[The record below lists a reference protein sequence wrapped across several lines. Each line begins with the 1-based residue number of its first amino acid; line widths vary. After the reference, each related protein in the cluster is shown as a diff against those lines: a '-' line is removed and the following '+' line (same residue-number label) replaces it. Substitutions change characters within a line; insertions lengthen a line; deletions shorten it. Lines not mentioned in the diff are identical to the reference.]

1 MHGEVTKV
9 QRMTIEH
16 LATRRLPATA
26 GLYLLGVVLLLLSA
40 SCNRQLNQRNGRY
53 YSARDMVRIKRG
65 ERAPSRPGSRP
76 ASRPSLAKSKVKT
89 TMPSGT
95 GTVVAKTVTVTK
107 RPARMGNATGAL
119 ASAIENAR
127 SYYGVPY
134 LFGGTTRLGMDCSAL
149 LQLSFA
155 DAGIDIPR
163 SSNEQAAWGEPVK
176 PTQLRPGDFLF
187 FGASPGSPIIT
198 HVGMVTV
205 VDSEGVEF
213 IHASTSLGVTE
224 NSFELDY
231 YLSRFIRAV
240 RPRL

>member
-9 QRMTIEH
+9 QRMILGQ
-16 LATRRLPATA
+16 LATRRLPATT
-26 GLYLLGVVLLLLSA
+26 GLYLLLLVLLGLSA

-53 YSARDMVRIKRG
+53 YSARDMVRVKRG
-65 ERAPSRPGSRP
+65 ERVPSRPSSRPTSRP
-76 ASRPSLAKSKVKT
+76 ALTKSKVKT
-89 TMPSGT
+89 TIPSGS
-95 GTVVAKTVTVTK
+95 GTVVAKTVTK
-107 RPARMGNATGAL
+107 RPARVGNTTGTL
-119 ASAIENAR
+119 GSAIENAR

-155 DAGIDIPR
+155 DAGVDIPR
-163 SSNEQAAWGEPVK
+163 SSNEQAAWGQPIK
-176 PTQLRPGDFLF
+176 PTELQPGDFLF

-205 VDSEGVEF
+205 VDDEGVEF

>member
-1 MHGEVTKV
+1 MHSEVTKV
-9 QRMTIEH
+9 QRMIIEH
-16 LATRRLPATA
+16 LATRRLPATTA
-26 GLYLLGVVLLLLSA
+26 LYLVGIVVLMLSA
-40 SCNRQLNQRNGRY
+40 SCQRQLNQRNGRY
-53 YSARDMVRIKRG
+53 YSARDMVRVKRG
-65 ERAPSRPGSRP
+65 ERVATRPGSRP
-76 ASRPSLAKSKVKT
+76 ASRPALTKSKVKT
-89 TMPSGT
+89 TMPSGSGA
-95 GTVVAKTVTVTK
+95 GTVVAKTVTR
-107 RPARMGNATGAL
+107 RPARAGNATGTL
-119 ASAIENAR
+119 GSAIENAR

-134 LFGGTTRLGMDCSAL
+134 LFGGTTRLGIDCSAL

-155 DAGIDIPR
+155 DAGVDIPR
-163 SSNEQAAWGEPVK
+163 SSNEQAAWGEPIK
-176 PTQLRPGDFLF
+176 PTELRPGDFLF

-205 VDSEGVEF
+205 VDAEGVEF

>member
-1 MHGEVTKV
+1 M
-9 QRMTIEH
+9 
-16 LATRRLPATA
+16 
-26 GLYLLGVVLLLLSA
+26 LSA
-40 SCNRQLNQRNGRY
+40 SCQRQLNQRNGRY
-53 YSARDMVRIKRG
+53 YSARDMVRLKRG
-65 ERAPSRPGSRP
+65 ERVATRP
-76 ASRPSLAKSKVKT
+76 ATRPAGRPALAKSKVKT
-89 TMPSGT
+89 TMPSGS
-95 GTVVAKTVTVTK
+95 GTVVAKTVTK
-107 RPARMGNATGAL
+107 RPARVGNATGAL
-119 ASAIENAR
+119 ASVIENAR

-155 DAGIDIPR
+155 DAGFDIPR

-176 PTQLRPGDFLF
+176 PTELRPGDFLF

-205 VDSEGVEF
+205 VDGEGVEF

>member
-1 MHGEVTKV
+1 MILGRIAGRRSPALTSLSL
-9 QRMTIEH
+9 
-16 LATRRLPATA
+16 LALA
-26 GLYLLGVVLLLLSA
+26 VLLLA
-40 SCNRQLNQRNGRY
+40 SSCSQKLNQHNGRY
-53 YSARDMVRIKRG
+53 YSARDMARIKRG
-65 ERAPSRPGSRP
+65 ERVPSRPALS
-76 ASRPSLAKSKVKT
+76 KSKVKT
-89 TMPSGT
+89 TAPSSSGSVT
-95 GTVVAKTVTVTK
+95 TKTVTK
-107 RPARMGNATGAL
+107 RPFRVGNATGAL
-119 ASAIENAR
+119 ASVIENAR
-127 SYYGVPY
+127 SYQGVPY

-163 SSNEQAAWGEPVK
+163 SSNEQAAWGEPIK
-176 PTQLRPGDFLF
+176 PTELRPGDFLF

-205 VDSEGVEF
+205 VDEEGVEF

-231 YLSRFIRAV
+231 YLSRFIKAV

>member
-9 QRMTIEH
+9 QRMILGQ
-16 LATRRLPATA
+16 LATRRLPATT
-26 GLYLLGVVLLLLSA
+26 GLYLLLLVLLGLSA

-53 YSARDMVRIKRG
+53 YSARDMVRVKRG
-65 ERAPSRPGSRP
+65 ERVPSRPSSRP
-76 ASRPSLAKSKVKT
+76 ASRPALTKSKVKT
-89 TMPSGT
+89 TIPSGS
-95 GTVVAKTVTVTK
+95 GTVVAKTVTK
-107 RPARMGNATGAL
+107 RPARVGNTTGTL
-119 ASAIENAR
+119 GSAIENAR

-155 DAGIDIPR
+155 DAGVDIPR
-163 SSNEQAAWGEPVK
+163 SSNEQAAWGQPIK
-176 PTQLRPGDFLF
+176 PTELQPGDFLF

-205 VDSEGVEF
+205 VDDEGVEF

>member
-9 QRMTIEH
+9 QRMIIEQ
-16 LATRRLPATA
+16 LTTRRLPATA
-26 GLYLLGVVLLLLSA
+26 GLYLLGMVLLLLSA

-65 ERAPSRPGSRP
+65 ERVPSRPGSRP
-76 ASRPSLAKSKVKT
+76 ASRPSLSKSKVKT
-89 TMPSGT
+89 TMPTSS
-95 GTVVAKTVTVTK
+95 GTVVAKTVTK
-107 RPARMGNATGAL
+107 RPARMGNATGAV
-119 ASAIENAR
+119 ASVIENAR

-134 LFGGTTRLGMDCSAL
+134 LFGGTTRIGMDCSAL
-149 LQLSFA
+149 LQLSFS

-163 SSNEQAAWGEPVK
+163 TSNEQAVWGDPIK
-176 PTQLRPGDFLF
+176 PTELRPGDFLF
-187 FGASPGSPIIT
+187 FGASPGSSTIT

-205 VDSEGVEF
+205 VDTEGVEF

>member
-1 MHGEVTKV
+1 MIIG
-9 QRMTIEH
+9 H

-26 GLYLLGVVLLLLSA
+26 GIYLVGIVLLLLSA
-40 SCNRQLNQRNGRY
+40 SCQRQLNQRNGRY
-53 YSARDMVRIKRG
+53 YSARDMVRLKRG
-65 ERAPSRPGSRP
+65 ERAPSHPGSRP
-76 ASRPSLAKSKVKT
+76 AGRPALAKSKVKT
-89 TMPSGT
+89 TMPSGS
-95 GTVVAKTVTVTK
+95 GTVVAKSVTK
-107 RPARMGNATGAL
+107 RPMRIGNATGAL
-119 ASAIENAR
+119 ASVIENAR
-127 SYYGVPY
+127 AYYGVPY

-176 PTQLRPGDFLF
+176 PTELRPGDFLF
-187 FGASPGSPIIT
+187 FGASPGSSTIT

>member
-1 MHGEVTKV
+1 MHSEVTKV
-9 QRMTIEH
+9 QRMVIEH
-16 LATRRLPATA
+16 LATRRLPATT
-26 GLYLLGVVLLLLSA
+26 GLYLVALVGLLLSA
-40 SCNRQLNQRNGRY
+40 SCQRQLNQRNGRY

-65 ERAPSRPGSRP
+65 ERAPSRPAARP
-76 ASRPSLAKSKVKT
+76 AGRPALAKSKVKT
-89 TMPSGT
+89 ATPSGS
-95 GTVVAKTVTVTK
+95 GTVVAKTVTK
-107 RPARMGNATGAL
+107 RPMRLGNTTGTL
-119 ASAIENAR
+119 GSVIENAR
-127 SYYGVPY
+127 AYQGVPY

-163 SSNEQAAWGEPVK
+163 SSNEQASWGQPIK
-176 PTQLRPGDFLF
+176 PTELQPGDFLF
-187 FGASPGSPIIT
+187 FGASPGSSIIT

>member
-1 MHGEVTKV
+1 MV
-9 QRMTIEH
+9 IEH
-16 LATRRLPATA
+16 LATRRLPATT
-26 GLYLLGVVLLLLSA
+26 GLYLVALVGLLLSA
-40 SCNRQLNQRNGRY
+40 SCQRQLNQRNGRY

-65 ERAPSRPGSRP
+65 ERAPSRPAARP
-76 ASRPSLAKSKVKT
+76 AGRPALAKSKVKT
-89 TMPSGT
+89 ATPSGS
-95 GTVVAKTVTVTK
+95 GTVVAKTVTK
-107 RPARMGNATGAL
+107 RPMRLGNTTGTL
-119 ASAIENAR
+119 GSVIENAR
-127 SYYGVPY
+127 AYQGVPY

-163 SSNEQAAWGEPVK
+163 SSNEQASWGQPIK
-176 PTQLRPGDFLF
+176 PTELQPGDFLF
-187 FGASPGSPIIT
+187 FGASPGSSIIT

>member
-1 MHGEVTKV
+1 
-9 QRMTIEH
+9 
-16 LATRRLPATA
+16 
-26 GLYLLGVVLLLLSA
+26 LLLSA
-40 SCNRQLNQRNGRY
+40 SCQRQLNQRNGRY
-53 YSARDMVRIKRG
+53 YSARDMVRLKRG
-65 ERAPSRPGSRP
+65 ERAPSRPAG
-76 ASRPSLAKSKVKT
+76 RPSLAKSKVKT
-89 TMPSGT
+89 AVPSGN
-95 GTVVAKTVTVTK
+95 GTVVAKTVTR
-107 RPARMGNATGAL
+107 RPTRIGNATGAL
-119 ASAIENAR
+119 ASVIENAR
-127 SYYGVPY
+127 SYQGVPY

-163 SSNEQAAWGEPVK
+163 SSNEQASWGEPVK
-176 PTQLRPGDFLF
+176 PTELRPGDFLF
-187 FGASPGSPIIT
+187 FGAAPGSPIIT

-205 VDSEGVEF
+205 VDAEGVEF

>member
-1 MHGEVTKV
+1 MILG
-9 QRMTIEH
+9 R
-16 LATRRLPATA
+16 LAPRRLPATTA
-26 GLYLLGVVLLLLSA
+26 LYVMGMVLLLLSA

-53 YSARDMVRIKRG
+53 YSARDMVRVKRG
-65 ERAPSRPGSRP
+65 ERVPSRPSSRP

-89 TMPSGT
+89 AVPSSS
-95 GTVVAKTVTVTK
+95 GTVVTKSVIK
-107 RPARMGNATGAL
+107 RPTRAGNATGTL
-119 ASAIENAR
+119 GSAIENAR

-155 DAGIDIPR
+155 DAGVDIPR
-163 SSNEQAAWGEPVK
+163 SSNEQAAWGQPIK
-176 PTQLRPGDFLF
+176 PTELQPGDFLF

-205 VDSEGVEF
+205 VDGEGVEF

>member
-1 MHGEVTKV
+1 MILG
-9 QRMTIEH
+9 Q
-16 LATRRLPATA
+16 LATRRLLATT
-26 GLYLLGVVLLLLSA
+26 GLYLLFLVLLGLSA

-65 ERAPSRPGSRP
+65 ERVPSRPSSRP

-89 TMPSGT
+89 ATPSGS
-95 GTVVAKTVTVTK
+95 GTVVTKSVIK
-107 RPARMGNATGAL
+107 RPTRVGNATGTL
-119 ASAIENAR
+119 GSAIENAR

-134 LFGGTTRLGMDCSAL
+134 LFGGTTRVGMDCSAL

-155 DAGIDIPR
+155 DAGVDIPR
-163 SSNEQAAWGEPVK
+163 SSNEQAAWGQPIK
-176 PTQLRPGDFLF
+176 PTELQPGDFLF

>member
-1 MHGEVTKV
+1 MILG
-9 QRMTIEH
+9 H
-16 LATRRLPATA
+16 LATRRLPATT
-26 GLYLLGVVLLLLSA
+26 GLYFLGIVLLLLSA
-40 SCNRQLNQRNGRY
+40 SCQRQLNQRNGRY

-65 ERAPSRPGSRP
+65 ERVTTRPGSRP
-76 ASRPSLAKSKVKT
+76 ASRPALAKSKVKT
-89 TMPSGT
+89 SVPSGS
-95 GTVVAKTVTVTK
+95 GTVVAKSVTK

-119 ASAIENAR
+119 ASVIENAR
-127 SYYGVPY
+127 AYYGVPY

-176 PTQLRPGDFLF
+176 PTELRPGDFLF

>member
-1 MHGEVTKV
+1 MIIG
-9 QRMTIEH
+9 H
-16 LATRRLPATA
+16 LATRRLPATT
-26 GLYLLGVVLLLLSA
+26 GLYFLSIMVLLLSA
-40 SCNRQLNQRNGRY
+40 SCQRQLNQRNGRY

-65 ERAPSRPGSRP
+65 ERVATRPSSRP

-89 TMPSGT
+89 SVPSSS
-95 GTVVAKTVTVTK
+95 GTVVAKSVTK

-119 ASAIENAR
+119 ASVIENAR
-127 SYYGVPY
+127 AYYGVPY

-176 PTQLRPGDFLF
+176 PTELRPGDFLF

-205 VDSEGVEF
+205 VDGEGVEF

>member
-1 MHGEVTKV
+1 MI
-9 QRMTIEH
+9 IEH
-16 LATRRLPATA
+16 LATRRLPATT
-26 GLYLLGVVLLLLSA
+26 GLYLVALVGLLLSA
-40 SCNRQLNQRNGRY
+40 SCQRQLNQRNGRY

-65 ERAPSRPGSRP
+65 ERAPSRPAARP
-76 ASRPSLAKSKVKT
+76 AGRPALAKSKVKT
-89 TMPSGT
+89 ATPSGS
-95 GTVVAKTVTVTK
+95 GTVVAKTVTK
-107 RPARMGNATGAL
+107 RPMRLGNTTGTL
-119 ASAIENAR
+119 GSVIENAR
-127 SYYGVPY
+127 AYQGVPY

-163 SSNEQAAWGEPVK
+163 SSNEQASWGQPIK
-176 PTQLRPGDFLF
+176 PTELQPGDFLF
-187 FGASPGSPIIT
+187 FGASPGSSIIT

>member
-9 QRMTIEH
+9 QRMILGAIAGRCSPARWAGYLLAFTALL
-16 LATRRLPATA
+16 LAT
-26 GLYLLGVVLLLLSA
+26 GCSHK
-40 SCNRQLNQRNGRY
+40 LNQRNGRY
-53 YSARDMVRIKRG
+53 YSARDMVRARRA
-65 ERAPSRPGSRP
+65 ERAPSRPTSRP
-76 ASRPSLAKSKVKT
+76 ALTKTKEKATATSRSAGS
-89 TMPSGT
+89 
-95 GTVVAKTVTVTK
+95 TVVTKTVTK
-107 RPARMGNATGAL
+107 RPFRVGNATGTL
-119 ASAIENAR
+119 ASVIDNAR
-127 SYYGVPY
+127 AYQGVPY

-155 DAGIDIPR
+155 DAGVPIPR
-163 SSNEQAAWGEPVK
+163 SSNEQAAWGEPIK

-187 FGASPGSPIIT
+187 FGASPGSTIIT

-205 VDSEGVEF
+205 VDAEGVEF

-240 RPRL
+240 RPRF

>member
-1 MHGEVTKV
+1 
-9 QRMTIEH
+9 
-16 LATRRLPATA
+16 
-26 GLYLLGVVLLLLSA
+26 
-40 SCNRQLNQRNGRY
+40 
-53 YSARDMVRIKRG
+53 
-65 ERAPSRPGSRP
+65 
-76 ASRPSLAKSKVKT
+76 
-89 TMPSGT
+89 
-95 GTVVAKTVTVTK
+95 
-107 RPARMGNATGAL
+107 
-119 ASAIENAR
+119 
-127 SYYGVPY
+127 
-134 LFGGTTRLGMDCSAL
+134 MDCSAL

-176 PTQLRPGDFLF
+176 PTELRPGDFLF
-187 FGASPGSPIIT
+187 FGASPGSSTIT

-205 VDSEGVEF
+205 VDGEGVEF